1 MIKLIST
8 FRRKEGLTPE
18 EFHAHWREV
27 HAPIIARTKS
37 GQHARRYEQN
47 HRPLASYAGN
57 TGKGFQEWDGVTIQ
71 WYDSIEDFHASVM
84 EADYAEIAAD
94 LATFIDAESLVWILT
109 DEEEVVDMGSGEV
122 RGAQQ

>member
-18 EFHAHWREV
+18 EFHTHWREV

-47 HRPLASYAGN
+47 HRPLSSYA
-57 TGKGFQEWDGVTIQ
+57 TKGLQDWDGVTIQ
-71 WYDSIEDFHASVM
+71 WYDSLEDFQASVM
-84 EADYAEIAAD
+84 EPDYAEIAAD

-109 DEEEVVDMGSGEV
+109 DEEEVVNMGSGAVEKRV
-122 RGAQQ
+122 S

>member
-8 FRRKEGLTPE
+8 FRRKQGLTPE

-47 HRPLASYAGN
+47 HRPLASYG
-57 TGKGFQEWDGVTIQ
+57 TPGLQDWDGVTIQ
-71 WYDSIEDFHASVM
+71 WYDSLEDFQASVR
-84 EADYAEIAAD
+84 EPDYAEIAAD

-109 DEEEVVDMGSGEV
+109 DEEEVVDMGSGTV
-122 RGAQQ
+122 QGAQA